1 MKKSQRHDLI
11 LQQIREA
18 APLEVHATS
27 ALAAQF
33 GVSESTIRRDL
44 RELADSG
51 LLQRQYGGA
60 QLPSQSTQKPGGA
73 VGVLLVS
80 RIDKYRDPF
89 YNMVLEGV
97 DHALESLGYQ
107 IAFVKTLHDVGSS
120 AQAKGLIEK
129 HDMRG
134 LILLGAKD
142 TESVRYLREHVSP
155 IVTVADTFAIEDDLV
170 LFDGQRGMRDM
181 VAHLAGLGCRRLGYI
196 SGYADIRYTG
206 FRQGLAD
213 CGLPLE
219 PTLQQ
224 ILKPGPS
231 GWTHELGERGARILM
246 SQAAPPDAIV
256 CASDRLAIG
265 AMAWLQREGYRV
277 PEDIAVTGFDNIPD
291 ADFTFPPLT
300 TVHVHKL
307 LLGEI
312 AAQRLAKRLENPVE
326 VYLKIST
333 PTSLV
338 VRQSCGARLKI

>member
-1 MKKSQRHDLI
+1 M
-11 LQQIREA
+11 
-18 APLEVHATS
+18 
-27 ALAAQF
+27 
-33 GVSESTIRRDL
+33 
-44 RELADSG
+44 
-51 LLQRQYGGA
+51 
-60 QLPSQSTQKPGGA
+60 
-73 VGVLLVS
+73 
-80 RIDKYRDPF
+80 
-89 YNMVLEGV
+89 
-97 DHALESLGYQ
+97 
-107 IAFVKTLHDVGSS
+107 
-120 AQAKGLIEK
+120 
-129 HDMRG
+129 
-134 LILLGAKD
+134 
-142 TESVRYLREHVSP
+142 
-155 IVTVADTFAIEDDLV
+155 
-170 LFDGQRGMRDM
+170 
-181 VAHLAGLGCRRLGYI
+181 
-196 SGYADIRYTG
+196 
-206 FRQGLAD
+206 
-213 CGLPLE
+213 
-219 PTLQQ
+219 QQ

-338 VRQSCGARLKI
+338 VRQSCGARLQF